1 MAENR
6 RMLFTPFRLG
16 NLTLRNRVVFSAH
29 LTNFAE
35 EFMPSERHVAYY
47 RERAIGGAGLI
58 ITEEHSVHPTDH
70 PYEKLIHAFHPE
82 VVPGYQRITRAVHA
96 EGAHILAQINHN
108 GGQASGMFTR
118 LPVWAPSSL
127 ADPLFREVAKA
138 MEPEDIQA
146 TVAGYA
152 AVARH
157 TRLGGFDGV
166 ELQCSHSSVVRQFLS
181 RATNRREDAYGGGL
195 ENRARILREIIA
207 AIRGAVG
214 RDYVIGVRL
223 CGDELIPDGIVLDE
237 MVETA
242 RLLERDGQ
250 IDYINTSIGSATST
264 LFMIEASMHIPP
276 GYALF
281 IASALRKAVK
291 LPVIGVGRIKDPV
304 QAERVLAEGHA
315 DLVGVVRAQIADP
328 EWARKSREGR
338 AEAIR
343 LCLSCNQECV
353 GRMGFNRWLGCIET
367 PATGRERELGI
378 GTLRIAPQGRRVLV
392 VGAGPAGLKAA
403 TVAARRGHRVTV
415 LERAPQAGGQV
426 NTAIKVTNRA
436 EFGDLVRNLLHEVAE
451 LGVELRTGITATPEL
466 VLAEAPDAVV
476 IATGS
481 RPNRQAFPG
490 ADGPGVYDVADVLE
504 SQYSRR
510 VAAQSAPAPVLYPVD
525 PAQAPRHVEIGKNVL
540 LVDTLGFHEA
550 TSTAEFLAELGC
562 RVEVITQTLYVG
574 QDLGVTLDLEHWY
587 RRARKLGIKTTPDYT
602 VLWIEPG
609 KVNVIHNYSGQQRA
623 FDGLDSVVL
632 AVPRRADDALYKAL
646 KGRVKELHRIGD
658 AVAPRRAHA
667 AIIEGERVGRA
678 I

>member
-1 MAENR
+1 MADTR
-6 RMLFTPFRLG
+6 RLLFTPFRLG

-29 LTNFAE
+29 LTNYAE
-35 EFMPSERHVAYY
+35 GFMPSERHAAYY

-96 EGAHILAQINHN
+96 EGAHVLAQINHN

-127 ADPLFREVAKA
+127 ADPLFREVAKT

-146 TVAGYA
+146 TVQGYA
-152 AVARH
+152 TVAHH

-166 ELQCSHSSVVRQFLS
+166 ELQCSHSSLVRQFLS
-181 RATNRREDAYGGGL
+181 RATNRRDDAYGGSL

-207 AIRGAVG
+207 AIRRAVG

-223 CGDELIPDGIVLDE
+223 CGDELIPDGIVLEE
-237 MVETA
+237 MIATA

-338 AEAIR
+338 VEAIR

-353 GRMGFNRWLGCIET
+353 GRMGFNRWMGCIET

-378 GTLRIAPQGRRVLV
+378 GTLRLAPRGRRVVV

-403 TVAARRGHRVTV
+403 TVAARRGHRVSV
-415 LERAPQAGGQV
+415 LERASQPGGQV

-436 EFGDLVRNLLHEVAE
+436 EFGDIIRNLLHEVGE
-451 LGVELRTGITATPEL
+451 LGVELRTGVEATPEL
-466 VLAEAPDAVV
+466 LLTEAPDAVV
-476 IATGS
+476 IATGAT
-481 RPNRQAFPG
+481 PNRQAFPG

-504 SQYSRR
+504 GR
-510 VAAQSAPAPVLYPVD
+510 AQV
-525 PAQAPRHVEIGKNVL
+525 GKNVL

-574 QDLGVTLDLEHWY
+574 QDLGITLDLEHWY
-587 RRARKLGIKTTPDYT
+587 RRARKLGIRTTPDYT
-602 VLWIEPG
+602 VLWLEPG
-609 KVNVIHNYSGQQRA
+609 KVNAIHNYSGQQRA
-623 FDGLDSVVL
+623 FDGLDSIVL

-646 KGRVKELHRIGD
+646 KGRVNELYRIGD

-667 AIIEGERVGRA
+667 AIIEGERVGRLL
-678 I
+678 